1 VGVRGYLD
9 DLKKEEI
16 KHFESSFITYL
27 DTYHYETMADIR
39 KKKLISEGSEAQL
52 AEAVEKYKNIFRSK

>member
-9 DLKKEEI
+9 DLKKEDLR
-16 KHFESSFITYL
+16 HFESGFITYL

-39 KKKLISEGSEAQL
+39 KKKLISGESEAIL